1 MRVGSFAVARPNY
14 YDRNAAPVIGAYNG
28 DVAPHAITTRW
39 TTTVASGKKVQVES
53 HLLSTF
59 RLTAATVVS
68 TVAATIGYTSGSTT
82 AYVAFT
88 LFVNNTLYYREVA
101 QGGQS
106 ITLYSGDTL
115 FMTTEDLS
123 TGGTMRYNGYFKGTT
138 YDA

>member
-14 YDRNAAPVIGAYNG
+14 YDRNATPVIGAYG
-28 DVAPHAITTRW
+28 ADLAPHATTTRW
-39 TTTVASGKKVQVES
+39 TTTVATGKKVQVES

-59 RLTAATVVS
+59 RLTGASALGTVVATV
-68 TVAATIGYTSGSTT
+68 GYTSGATT

-88 LFVNNTLYYREVA
+88 LIANNTLYYREV
-101 QGGQS
+101 QSGGLG

-115 FMTTEDLS
+115 FMTTEDLC
-123 TGGTMRYNGYFKGTT
+123 TGGTIRYNGYFKGTT